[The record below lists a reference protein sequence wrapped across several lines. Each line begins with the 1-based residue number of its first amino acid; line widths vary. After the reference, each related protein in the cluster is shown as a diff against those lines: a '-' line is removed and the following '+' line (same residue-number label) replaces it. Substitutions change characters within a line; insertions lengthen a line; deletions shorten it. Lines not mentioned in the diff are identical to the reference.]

1 MHAMQQEFAA
11 LIAEAGAVAEDAG
24 RRFGALDR
32 DQLNWKPAESQWSV
46 GQCFDHLIKINSTYF
61 PQLQRIEQGFYS
73 RTWRDRVPWVARLF
87 GSLVL
92 NAVKPESPRK
102 YKAARF
108 VEASPGAM
116 DEGIIAR
123 FIAHQQEV
131 VEHMKRSG
139 SRDVSAIVVKSPV
152 APVVFYSLLDAFRI
166 IVAHERRHMAQ
177 AQRVVESEG
186 FPGAR
191 YH

>member
-1 MHAMQQEFAA
+1 MQQEFSA
-11 LIAEAGAVAEDAG
+11 LIGEAGAIAEDAG
-24 RRFGALDR
+24 RTFGALDR
-32 DQLNWKPAESQWSV
+32 EQLNWKPAESQWSV
-46 GQCFDHLIKINSTYF
+46 AQCFDHLIKINSTYL
-61 PQLQRIEQGFYS
+61 PQLQRIEQGSYS
-73 RTWRDRVPWVARLF
+73 PTWRDRVPWAARLF

-108 VEASPGAM
+108 VDASPSAI

-123 FIAHQQEV
+123 FMAHQQEV
-131 VEHMKRSG
+131 VEHMKRTG
-139 SRDVSAIVVKSPV
+139 GRDVNAIVLKSPV

-177 AQRVVESEG
+177 AERVVKSEG
-186 FPGAR
+186 FPRAR
-191 YH
+191 